1 MSVALSR
8 WSRSI
13 WRDSRRPLLPFT
25 GKSKDEGPL
34 RRGARTLSARANEFH
49 SEVPERGLLALTLS
63 RARERG
69 RPAYRLI
76 STLES
81 ALS

>member
-8 WSRSI
+8 WGRSI
-13 WRDSRRPLLPFT
+13 WRDARRPLLPFM
-25 GKSKDEGPL
+25 GKGKDEGPL
-34 RRGARTLSARANEFH
+34 RRGSRTLSARADELH
-49 SEVPERGLLALTLS
+49 SEVPERAPLTLS